1 MMDATR
7 LFIRK
12 QAIGL
17 LILLFTTT
25 TLSGQLHKLASNY
38 FKNGE
43 YEKAAELY
51 IKLYN
56 QSPTNTF
63 YFERYVDAL
72 FRANKY
78 RQAEKDIK
86 KQIKKRPELSY
97 LYVSLGK
104 ALEYQGKRNKAEEY
118 YEKALRTLRPREI
131 DIRRMANLFMRYGLA
146 NYAIKTYERGEELFG
161 QPHKYAL
168 LRGNIHRSLGNKE
181 EMIIAYLDYLWDHP
195 NHLNLIKSNFS
206 RYLSAE
212 DRETLAAELYA
223 RLRQHP
229 EFMPYRELL
238 LWHFLQ
244 EKDYDKALEIAIASD
259 KLDKDHGAK
268 VIYVAQTAF
277 LQRDYDVAS
286 KAYQY
291 ILQNKSRTNP
301 YYFTAFTRWLESR
314 RHLILNNPDH
324 TEEDLR
330 SLAAEY
336 KRFLDMHGLNASTA
350 PVAIEYARTLIFY
363 VHDLPPAIEML
374 KKVVALQGLDPRSKA
389 KAKIMLADA
398 YLIAN
403 ERWEAT
409 LLYSQVDKSLRED
422 PLGEEARYKNAM
434 LAYYFG
440 DFDWAREQFGILKSA
455 TSRLISNDAIDREVF
470 IMENSGLDT
479 SMDAMKALA
488 KAELAI
494 FQRKYDAALKILDSL
509 SIALPNH
516 EIIDDVLYLKGQIF
530 LSQKQYDEAIKVY
543 EELITKH
550 PDAIRTDN
558 ALYALAELY
567 EHTLRQPKKAMKYY
581 EKIFIDYPSSTF
593 AIEARE
599 RYRQLQQQLQGK
611 NPQP

>member
-1 MMDATR
+1 MDSVR
-7 LFIRK
+7 LFIHR
-12 QAIGL
+12 QSITLLLL
-17 LILLFTTT
+17 LITITT
-25 TLSGQLHKLASNY
+25 SSAQLHKLANNY

-56 QSPTNTF
+56 QSPSNTF

-86 KQIKKRPELSY
+86 KHIKKRPELSY
-97 LYVSLGK
+97 LYASLGK
-104 ALEYQGKRNKAEEY
+104 ALEYQGKRKKAEEY
-118 YEKALRTLRPREI
+118 YNKALHSLQPREI

-146 NYAIKTYERGEELFG
+146 NYAIKTYEQGEKLFG
-161 QPHKYAL
+161 NPNKYAL
-168 LRGNIHRSLGNKE
+168 LRGNIHRSLGNKD
-181 EMIIAYLDYLWDHP
+181 EMIMAYLDYLWDHP

-212 DRETLAAELYA
+212 DRETLAAELFA

-244 EKDYDKALEIAIASD
+244 EKDYDKALEIAVASD
-259 KLDKDHGAK
+259 KMGRDHGAK

-277 LQRDYDVAS
+277 IQEDYEVAS

-291 ILQNKSRTNP
+291 ILQNKSKNNP

-314 RHLILNNPDH
+314 RNLILNNPQH
-324 TEEDLR
+324 TEEELR
-330 SLAAEY
+330 SLVEEY
-336 KRFLDMHGLNASTA
+336 KRFLDIHGFNASTA
-350 PVAIEYARTLIFY
+350 PVAIAYAHTLIFY
-363 VHDLPPAIEML
+363 VHDLPPAIEVL
-374 KKVVALQGLDPRSKA
+374 KKVVAMQGLDPRIKA

-409 LLYSQVDKSLRED
+409 LLYSQVDKSLKED

-488 KAELAI
+488 KAELGL
-494 FQRKYDAALKILDSL
+494 FQRNYDAALKILDSL
-509 SIALPNH
+509 TVALPNH
-516 EIIDDVLYLKGQIF
+516 EIIDDVLYLKGQIY
-530 LSQKQYDEAIKVY
+530 LSQKLYDKAIEVY
-543 EELITKH
+543 GALITNH

-558 ALYALAELY
+558 ALFALAELY
-567 EHTLRQPKKAMKYY
+567 EHTLQQPQKAMEYY

-599 RYRQLQQQLQGK
+599 RYRRLQQHLQGK
-611 NPQP
+611 TPQP